1 VPSVKETV
9 PPRPLRG
16 KRTPVVTTTL
26 SAVAIALVFVSS
38 FSFQLP
44 IPATGGYFNFG
55 DIAIFI
61 FALTFGPVIGGISGS
76 IGSALSDLFGGFGS
90 FAPFTFMI
98 KGLEGLLAGLISHRR
113 LGSRNLIAWTIR
125 SVLGWIIGSV
135 AMVGGYFLAE
145 SYFIALVFGSSDLT
159 GIAAAS
165 VELPFNILQV
175 AAGGIVGIPISLAL
189 RYALTGTPYYHS
201 IIGTVGTRGRKASEP
216 KV

>member
-1 VPSVKETV
+1 MQSANETA
-9 PPRPLRG
+9 PPRPPRG
-16 KRTPVVTTTL
+16 VRTPVITTTL
-26 SAVAIALVFVSS
+26 SAVAIALVFVST

-44 IPATGGYFNFG
+44 ILATGGYFNFG

-76 IGSALSDLFGGFGS
+76 IGSALSDLLGGFGV
-90 FAPFTFMI
+90 FAPFTFVI

-113 LGSRNLIAWTIR
+113 YGSGNLIAWTTR
-125 SVLGWIIGSV
+125 SVIGWIVGSV

-145 SYFIALVFGSSDLT
+145 SYLIALLFGSSDFT

-165 VELPFNILQV
+165 GELPFNILQV
-175 AAGGIVGIPISLAL
+175 AAGGIVGIPISLGL

-201 IIGTVGTRGRKASEP
+201 IIGTVRARGKNANEP
-216 KV
+216 KA

>member
-1 VPSVKETV
+1 MQSASETA

-26 SAVAIALVFVSS
+26 SAVAIALVFVST

-44 IPATGGYFNFG
+44 ILATGGYFNFG

-76 IGSALSDLFGGFGS
+76 IGSALSDLLGGFGI

-113 LGSRNLIAWTIR
+113 LGGGTLKFWIIR
-125 SVLGWIIGSV
+125 SLLGWIIGSV

-145 SYFIALVFGSSDLT
+145 SFFIALVFGSSEFT

-165 VELPFNILQV
+165 GEVPFNILQV
-175 AAGGIVGIPISLAL
+175 VAGGIVGIPISLTL
-189 RYALTGTPYYHS
+189 RYALTQTPYYHS
-201 IIGTVGTRGRKASEP
+201 IIGTLDERKNASEP
-216 KV
+216 RV

>member
-1 VPSVKETV
+1 VQSANETA

-26 SAVAIALVFVSS
+26 SAVAIALVFVST

-44 IPATGGYFNFG
+44 ILATGGYFNFG

-76 IGSALSDLFGGFGS
+76 IGSALSDLFGGFGI

-98 KGLEGLLAGLISHRR
+98 KGLEGLLAGLISHKRF
-113 LGSRNLIAWTIR
+113 GSGTLKAWIIR
-125 SVLGWIIGSV
+125 SLLGWIIGSV
-135 AMVGGYFLAE
+135 AMVSGYFVAE
-145 SYFIALVFGSSDLT
+145 SFFIALVFGSSEFT

-165 VELPFNILQV
+165 GELPFNILQV
-175 AAGGIVGIPISLAL
+175 VAGGIVGIPISLTL
-189 RYALTGTPYYHS
+189 RYALTQTPYYHS
-201 IIGTVGTRGRKASEP
+201 IFGTLDERK
-216 KV
+216 KL